1 LQKDG
6 TDNEGGEEEAG
17 EAAEG
22 CNPNDPEAVEGIEVE
37 VETPVIVVAPVV
49 SMGGDGDGVNAFPF
63 PLVSLSPAR
72 APEAKAA

>member
-17 EAAEG
+17 EATGG
-22 CNPNDPEAVEGIEVE
+22 CNPNDSEVVEGIEVE
-37 VETPVIVVAPVV
+37 APVIAVAPVV
-49 SMGGDGDGVNAFPF
+49 PMVGEGDGVNAFPF

-72 APEAKAA
+72 ASEAKVA